1 MSNGKIRGFEEDLN
15 KFRYLYLGS
24 HSEMHGFIVNTDKQ
38 KISGAL
44 NDYLSISLRTDASI
58 DRMKIQN
65 NHFQAKVV
73 HQGGSS

>member
-24 HSEMHGFIVNTDKQ
+24 HSEMHGFIVNADMW

-44 NDYLSISLRTDASI
+44 NDCLAISLRTDGPV
-58 DRMKIQN
+58 DRMQIQ
-65 NHFQAKVV
+65 K
-73 HQGGSS
+73 